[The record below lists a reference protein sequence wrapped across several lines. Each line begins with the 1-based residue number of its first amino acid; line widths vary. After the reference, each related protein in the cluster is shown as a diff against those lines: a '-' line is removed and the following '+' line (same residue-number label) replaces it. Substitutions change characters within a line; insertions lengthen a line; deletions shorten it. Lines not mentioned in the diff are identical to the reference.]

1 MPPHA
6 APRSKINFHGLAAVD
21 AATKAEIVRLT
32 LATPLAEAR
41 HGSTQLSAALEAEAR
56 QISQGPSARRSR
68 LQRWWSIG
76 TFMLAMA
83 RRARATK
90 GGSTYV
96 IYEAKQA

>member
-1 MPPHA
+1 MMEQMSA
-6 APRSKINFHGLAAVD
+6 LMEELSAE
-21 AATKAEIVRLT
+21 KAR
-32 LATPLAEAR
+32 
-41 HGSTQLSAALEAEAR
+41 SAALEAEAR

-68 LQRWWSIG
+68 LQRWWAIG